1 MRHVPLV
8 PLLSLA
14 IAGAAAG
21 QESRPPLEVR
31 RLADWGD
38 ARLRESSGAAVSRR
52 HAGVVWTHNDSG
64 DGPYLYATDTTGAL
78 LAVFEVVGA
87 RAVDWEAIAL
97 GPCAPVRWRGRT
109 CLYIADTGDN
119 TERRTR
125 AVLYAV
131 PEPDSIPRAVD
142 DRLRTEPTRAL
153 RLRYPDRPQD
163 AEALAAFRDGRLTLI
178 TKGRSGAVLRFEI
191 GPEAWRDEDFLLAT
205 PDTLPIEPQ
214 MVVGRWV
221 TDAAAAPDGVHAVV
235 RTYTEV
241 LRFRVGPRWTLAGPA
256 CRMGLVEPQGEGVDF
271 LDAGRLL
278 LTSERARGTAGGVF
292 LLRCDWD

>member
-1 MRHVPLV
+1 MRHIPVF
-8 PLLSLA
+8 PLLWLA
-14 IAGAAAG
+14 TAGGAAG
-21 QESRPPLEVR
+21 QESRPPLEFR
-31 RLADWGD
+31 RLAEWGD
-38 ARLRESSGAAVSRR
+38 GRLRESSGVAVSRR
-52 HAGVVWTHNDSG
+52 HPGMLWTHNDSG
-64 DGPYLYATDTTGAL
+64 DRPHLYATDTTGAL

-87 RAVDWEAIAL
+87 RAVDWEAVAL
-97 GPCAPVRWRGRT
+97 GPCAPARWRGRT

-125 AVLYAV
+125 AVLYAL
-131 PEPDSIPRAVD
+131 PEPDSVPRGAGA
-142 DRLRTEPTRAL
+142 RLLTEPARAL
-153 RLRYPDRPQD
+153 RLRYPDRPHD
-163 AEALAAFRDGRLTLI
+163 AEALAVFPDGRLALI

-191 GPEAWRDEDFLLAT
+191 GPEAWRDEDLLLAT

-241 LRFRVGPRWTLAGPA
+241 FRFRVGPRWTPAGPA